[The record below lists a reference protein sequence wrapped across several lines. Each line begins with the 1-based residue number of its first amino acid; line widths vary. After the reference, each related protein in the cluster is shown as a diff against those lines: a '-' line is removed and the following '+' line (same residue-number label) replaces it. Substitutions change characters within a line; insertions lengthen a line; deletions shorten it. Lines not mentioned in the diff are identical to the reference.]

1 MNRHSRSVFFF
12 NCAFAVSAAFTAAA
26 GAQTVAPPAA
36 NPVAAGSTAAAPARA
51 ATTTTA
57 PGVMTAPTVLAP
69 PALPMD
75 LIDAENIVKGLSA
88 VGWQE
93 TGVEHVVQD
102 RKTLVFKGQALSE
115 SALASVP
122 PPVVTNAFNQR
133 DALLE
138 FGCTDILIKQLQ
150 RGQRN
155 IDVVVYRFGGSQ
167 GAYGA
172 YTNLR
177 QGATNVIVRGDRS
190 SEDDSTVS
198 FQRGNY
204 FIRIASDAHG
214 DDEAKE
220 AITALAD
227 SIANRIAPQAALPP
241 VMYKLPTIDRVTGS
255 ERLFMGGMTARR
267 HTTVPYIGQLNLESA
282 RASAYADYQFS
293 PPLSERMKLLIVEYQ
308 EPETAQEIFNRYVG
322 TLGDVHRVLTTDA
335 STALFKVSDNFLYCQ
350 RNGKDIV
357 VISGARKRIS
367 PLMLA
372 RQLGIM

>member
-88 VGWQE
+88 VGWKE

-115 SALASVP
+115 STLAAVP

-155 IDVVVYRFGGSQ
+155 IDVVV
-167 GAYGA
+167 
-172 YTNLR
+172 
-177 QGATNVIVRGDRS
+177 
-190 SEDDSTVS
+190 
-198 FQRGNY
+198 
-204 FIRIASDAHG
+204 
-214 DDEAKE
+214 
-220 AITALAD
+220 
-227 SIANRIAPQAALPP
+227 
-241 VMYKLPTIDRVTGS
+241 
-255 ERLFMGGMTARR
+255 
-267 HTTVPYIGQLNLESA
+267 
-282 RASAYADYQFS
+282 
-293 PPLSERMKLLIVEYQ
+293 
-308 EPETAQEIFNRYVG
+308 
-322 TLGDVHRVLTTDA
+322 
-335 STALFKVSDNFLYCQ
+335 
-350 RNGKDIV
+350 
-357 VISGARKRIS
+357 
-367 PLMLA
+367 
-372 RQLGIM
+372 

>member
-1 MNRHSRSVFFF
+1 MKRHSRSIYFLSWAFVFAAAA
-12 NCAFAVSAAFTAAA
+12 NAQSQSAAE
-26 GAQTVAPPAA
+26 
-36 NPVAAGSTAAAPARA
+36 VAATPGIGSGAPLKTAAPAA
-51 ATTTTA
+51 LS
-57 PGVMTAPTVLAP
+57 APTILAP

-75 LIDAENIVKGLSA
+75 LVDAENIVRGLAA
-88 VGWQE
+88 VGWAE
-93 TGVEHVVQD
+93 TGVEHVVAD
-102 RKTLVFKGQALSE
+102 SKALVFKGQALSE
-115 SALASVP
+115 SNLANVP
-122 PPVVTNAFNQR
+122 LPVVTNAFNQR
-133 DALLE
+133 DVLAE

-150 RGQRN
+150 RGKRN
-155 IDVVVYRFGGSQ
+155 INVVVYRFASIQ

-177 QGATNVIVRGDRS
+177 EGATNVVVRGDRS

-204 FIRIASDAHG
+204 FIKIATDARG

-227 SIANRIAPQAALPP
+227 GISTRIAPQAALPP
-241 VMYKLPTIDRVTGS
+241 VMYKLPTIDRITGS
-255 ERLFMGGMTARR
+255 ERLFMGAMTARR

-282 RASAYADYQFS
+282 CATAYADYQFA

-308 EPETAQEIFNRYVG
+308 EPETARDIFNRYVT
-322 TLGDVHRVLTTDA
+322 TLGDVHRVLTTDN
-335 STALFKVSDNFLYCQ
+335 STALFKVSDNFLYC
-350 RNGKDIV
+350 RWNGKDIV

-372 RQLGIM
+372 RQLGSM